1 MTTPMATIADA
12 LIEFILGLLGD
23 PEAAAEFAEDPEGA
37 FEAAGLGDIC
47 AADVRSVAPVVID
60 RPEVISVSPRHVT
73 VDTPPTIVFRP
84 RTRRSPSTS

>member
-60 RPEVISVSPRHVT
+60 RPEVISVSPPDVT
-73 VDTPPTIVFRP
+73 VNTCLLYT
-84 RTRRSPSTS
+84 SPSPRD